1 MATMRVEEIL
11 RDTRAFVEAKTAS
24 EKRALAGQDPNTL
37 PGSEHDQKVKEESK
51 KPTPQ
56 VTEGSPAGAF
66 SASGA
71 KPGDVTEMGHTL
83 QAGDP
88 PPAKVDKEPLITSD
102 VNAAPKT
109 GAALL
114 ANDLLASIK
123 KAQDE
128 LQKTAAKD
136 DKKPAGSKGGDV
148 SEAQAVDASKAPPPV
163 KKEGPEPAKQD
174 MPSDA
179 KEAPAKDKAMA
190 EHGGSMPSKGGSA
203 GPSALELTQDV
214 LAKIASTLLATEEG
228 WNVVHDGLSKAA
240 GAEAAHQTMAFLK
253 QAAEQIQSEQAFA
266 QGYNDADN
274 LIKQAIYQQGVADA
288 QKQAA
293 ESRPVRACESQAE
306 QAQYAAGYKA
316 AAALLAKASQPKQAA
331 SESRSPQGSVNRN
344 NTQLIQKLAKAIA
357 EASVKQAEPGDEE
370 EAGADAGGEEAGAE
384 MAGDEAGA
392 GEEAGADAGPLGEMA
407 AAPQDEE
414 ISPEDLQQALA
425 ALVQDGQLDPQLAA
439 QIMQYVGSADSVG
452 QAAGEAA
459 APEAAPEGM
468 PAGAAE
474 AAGPGAAMEAT
485 ASAAPEAASL
495 LAAIE
500 KIRQAKK

>member
-253 QAAEQIQSEQAFA
+253 QAAEQIQAEQAFA

-274 LIKQAIYQQGVADA
+274 LIKQAIYQQGVAED
-288 QKQAA
+288 
-293 ESRPVRACESQAE
+293 RRAH
-306 QAQYAAGYKA
+306 
-316 AAALLAKASQPKQAA
+316 
-331 SESRSPQGSVNRN
+331 V
-344 NTQLIQKLAKAIA
+344 
-357 EASVKQAEPGDEE
+357 
-370 EAGADAGGEEAGAE
+370 
-384 MAGDEAGA
+384 
-392 GEEAGADAGPLGEMA
+392 
-407 AAPQDEE
+407 
-414 ISPEDLQQALA
+414 
-425 ALVQDGQLDPQLAA
+425 
-439 QIMQYVGSADSVG
+439 
-452 QAAGEAA
+452 
-459 APEAAPEGM
+459 
-468 PAGAAE
+468 
-474 AAGPGAAMEAT
+474 
-485 ASAAPEAASL
+485 
-495 LAAIE
+495 
-500 KIRQAKK
+500 

>member
-1 MATMRVEEIL
+1 MATMKVEEIL

-240 GAEAAHQTMAFLK
+240 GAEAAHQTMDFLK
-253 QAAEQIQSEQAFA
+253 QAAEKIQAEQAFA
-266 QGYNDADN
+266 QGYHDADN

-293 ESRPVRACESQAE
+293 KQPAAKQPAVVSPA
-306 QAQYAAGYKA
+306 QAQYDAGYKA
-316 AAALLAKASQPKQAA
+316 AEALLAKASQPKQA
-331 SESRSPQGSVNRN
+331 STGVNA
-344 NTQLIQKLAKAIA
+344 QLIQKLAKAIA

-370 EAGADAGGEEAGAE
+370 EAGADAGGEEAGADT
-384 MAGDEAGA
+384 AGDEAGA
-392 GEEAGADAGPLGEMA
+392 GADAGADAGPLGEMA

-414 ISPEDLQQALA
+414 ISPEELQQALA
-425 ALVQDGQLDPQLAA
+425 ALVQDGQLDPQIAA

-459 APEAAPEGM
+459 APEAAAMEGM

-474 AAGPGAAMEAT
+474 AAGPGAAMEAI

>member
-1 MATMRVEEIL
+1 MATMKVEEIL

-240 GAEAAHQTMAFLK
+240 GAEAAHQTMDFLK
-253 QAAEQIQSEQAFA
+253 QAAEKIQAEQAFA
-266 QGYNDADN
+266 QGYHDADN

-293 ESRPVRACESQAE
+293 AKQPAAVSPA

-316 AAALLAKASQPKQAA
+316 AEALLAKASQPKQA
-331 SESRSPQGSVNRN
+331 STGVNA
-344 NTQLIQKLAKAIA
+344 QLIQKLAKAIA

-370 EAGADAGGEEAGAE
+370 EAGADAGGEEAGADT
-384 MAGDEAGA
+384 AGDEAGA
-392 GEEAGADAGPLGEMA
+392 GADAGADAGPLGEMA

-414 ISPEDLQQALA
+414 ISPEELQQALA
-425 ALVQDGQLDPQLAA
+425 ALVQDGQLDPQIAA
-439 QIMQYVGSADSVG
+439 QIMQYVGSADSVD

-459 APEAAPEGM
+459 APEAAAMEGM

>member
-253 QAAEQIQSEQAFA
+253 QAAEQIQAEQAFA

-293 ESRPVRACESQAE
+293 AKQPAAKKTAAASPE
-306 QAQYAAGYKA
+306 QAQYDAGYKA
-316 AAALLAKASQPKQAA
+316 ATALLAKASQPKQASA
-331 SESRSPQGSVNRN
+331 GV

-370 EAGADAGGEEAGAE
+370 EAGADAGGEEAGAD

-459 APEAAPEGM
+459 APEAVAPEGM

-485 ASAAPEAASL
+485 ASAVPEAASL